1 MTTLTHDEDR
11 RAAAADAHAVASD
24 LREAYERGRRD
35 ERATRRRHPLGMTL
49 LFAAAAV
56 GVILLALAAVN
67 GSFSSGGQVV
77 DASLTAATA
86 AHGPG

>member
-1 MTTLTHDEDR
+1 MTSLTHDEDI
-11 RAAAADAHAVASD
+11 RAATADAHAVATD

-35 ERATRRRHPLGMTL
+35 ERATRRRHPVGMTL

-67 GSFSSGGQVV
+67 GSFSGAGQVV
-77 DASLTAATA
+77 DASLTAAVA
-86 AHGPG
+86 ARSPG